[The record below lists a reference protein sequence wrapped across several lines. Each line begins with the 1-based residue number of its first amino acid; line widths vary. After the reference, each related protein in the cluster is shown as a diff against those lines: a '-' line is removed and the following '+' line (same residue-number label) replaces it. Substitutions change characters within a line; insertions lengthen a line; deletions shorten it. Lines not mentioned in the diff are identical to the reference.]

1 MAQCTSL
8 TGPNT
13 AMDDVVAVIGWS
25 AAVRLVSFFGGSNL
39 YVPGEPDERHPLVAL
54 MGWPAFRALCE
65 SFGDSTIWI
74 PQSTARP
81 ELERR
86 RDIAKALLKGET
98 VQSIADRMGLTPRHV
113 MRVRAELV
121 KTGLLPMLADAEKIE
136 PKIET

>member
-1 MAQCTSL
+1 
-8 TGPNT
+8 
-13 AMDDVVAVIGWS
+13 MDDVVAVIGWS

-39 YVPGEPDERHPLVAL
+39 YVPGDPDERHPLVAL

-74 PQSTARP
+74 PESTARP

-86 RDIAKALLKGET
+86 RDIAKALLKGDT
-98 VQSIADRMGLTPRHV
+98 VQAIANRMGLTPRHV

-121 KTGLLPMLADAEKIE
+121 GTGLLPMLADAEKIE